1 MSAKPL
7 ILPFKEINK
16 EDTEIVGGK
25 GANLGEMVNS
35 GFPVPQG
42 FAITIY
48 AYDIFLKEN
57 NLLKK
62 IYDILKIT
70 DVNDPQQLK
79 SASTKIRS
87 LINEGVVPKEIFSKV
102 NSAYKKLSGTFSNAF
117 VAVRSSATAED
128 LPGTSF
134 AGQQI
139 TYLNIKGEASLI
151 NSVRE
156 CWASLFTERSI
167 FYRVQNKIPHEKV
180 KVCVIIQKMIF
191 SEVSGVIFTIDPVT
205 NEKDK
210 IIIEAIWGLGELFV
224 QGSVVPDRYLIQ
236 KGTFAILSKEISSQ
250 TVMLVR
256 AKNGIKEV
264 KVPKK
269 MVDKQ
274 KIKDEEIIWLGKIAC
289 KLQKN
294 YFFPQDIEWA
304 KEKNKIS
311 IVQTR
316 PVTTLQKITTKKKTK
331 DFIDITAPILTGTS
345 ASPGIGTG
353 PVKIIKDAS
362 EISKVHEGDVLVSV
376 MTSPDFVP
384 AMKKECAI
392 VTDKGGLTSHAA
404 IVSRELGVPCVVGTN
419 DATKK
424 LKESLIVSVDGS
436 RGLVYLGNKIK
447 VEIKNEI
454 KEKE

>member
-1 MSAKPL
+1 MSAQPL
-7 ILPFKEINK
+7 ILEFKEINK
-16 EDTEIVGGK
+16 EDSSIVGGK

-57 NLLKK
+57 NLLKS

-70 DVNDPQQLK
+70 DVNDPQQLRT
-79 SASTKIRS
+79 ASTKIRS
-87 LINEGVVPKEIFSKV
+87 LLMKGKISKDIFSEVAK
-102 NSAYKKLSGTFSNAF
+102 SYKKLSGTFSNAL

-128 LPGTSF
+128 MPGASF

-139 TYLNIKGEASLI
+139 TYLNVKGESTLI
-151 NSVRE
+151 EAVRK

-180 KVCVIIQKMIF
+180 KISVIVQKMIS

-210 IIIEAIWGLGELFV
+210 IIVEAIWGLGELIV
-224 QGSVVPDRYLIQ
+224 QGSVVPDKYVIQ
-236 KGTFAILSKEISSQ
+236 KETFAILSKEISSQ
-250 TVMLVR
+250 KVMLVR
-256 AKNGIKEV
+256 GKNGVKEV
-264 KVPKK
+264 AVPKK
-269 MVDKQ
+269 LIDRQ
-274 KIKDEEIIWLGKIAC
+274 KIKDEEIIWLGK
-289 KLQKN
+289 L
-294 YFFPQDIEWA
+294 A
-304 KEKNKIS
+304 KS
-311 IVQTR
+311 V
-316 PVTTLQKITTKKKTK
+316 
-331 DFIDITAPILTGTS
+331 APILTGTS

-353 PVKIIKDAS
+353 PVKIVKDAK
-362 EISKVHEGDVLVSV
+362 EISKIHAGDVLVSV

-384 AMKKECAI
+384 AMKKACAI

-419 DATKK
+419 DATTK
-424 LKESLIVSVDGS
+424 LEEGMVVSVDGT
-436 RGLVYLGNKIK
+436 RGLVFLGNKIK
-447 VEIKNEI
+447 LDIKKEV
-454 KEKE
+454 KEKEYKRKTATRVYLNLAEPERVLELSKL